1 DLLILNGS
9 HPNIV
14 STWSPVEG
22 KLTLRGLGGTDVSY
36 PDLIAAVYDVVYT
49 NSSPFMTGDREFSFT
64 VGDANYLP
72 STDHYYQ
79 FVEDLG
85 ITWTDARTAAESYTY
100 FGLQGYLVTI
110 SSAEEAQ
117 MVGEQAPGTGWI
129 GGSDQETEGV
139 WKWMTGPEAG
149 TVFWTGGITG
159 TSPNY
164 AFWNNGEPNDLNG
177 EDYAHVTAPGI
188 GIPGSW
194 NDLPNLLT
202 NPSDPY
208 YPQGFI
214 IEFGGMPGDPDVD
227 ISASTQIS
235 VPGIVESTD
244 ADRCGPG
251 SVTLEAVASTAEV
264 LWFDTTVGGVPL
276 GTGTSFVTPVLN
288 DSATYYALASV
299 NGCETGLRI
308 PVYATIKTIP
318 SVTGT
323 VGDQVCNEGS
333 GVLTA
338 SANPGSITWYDSAV
352 GGNIVGSGDSF
363 TTPVHNI
370 TTTYYAE
377 VEFDGC
383 ISLNREPV
391 TLTIIQTSQPS
402 GSPMQSF
409 CDLDTATVSDLAA
422 VGDEI
427 QWYDSIDSNT
437 ALNESDELM
446 DGAYYATQTLNGCES
461 LDRLEVEV
469 IVYDTVSI
477 PEDIPDI
484 RSCDTAEDGDDT
496 NGLVAF
502 DLRINETLLLNGA
515 TSSDFSFRYFSDPG
529 YLIEISNPDN
539 FLNTVP
545 GGQVV
550 YFRIEN
556 ILKSSCFSDGMFN
569 IIVDD
574 LPFVMPSFV
583 LKNCDEDGNPD
594 GFTDFNLNEAVP
606 LIVSGDL
613 AQMSLTYHASLADA
627 EQNVST
633 LDPAPYNNSSGNQ
646 VFLRVEN
653 VQGCYRISNLE
664 LQVSTTSFNEGY
676 VQTLE
681 GCDDDALID
690 GLRVFDLS
698 ESSQDF
704 IDQFPTGQN
713 LSVHYFRTLEDA
725 QLEQNEITQITTYI
739 NETPFSQVL
748 YVRVESDDNGEC
760 FGIGPHLLLTVHPRP
775 EFDVDQ
781 EEFYCLNGQP
791 IQFEAINANGD
802 YLYEWRDE
810 SGMLISE
817 EPTALI
823 ESGGVYSVI
832 AYSAEGCSS
841 FPLSFTVV
849 ESGVANIQPGD
860 IIVEDFSNNNSISIN
875 GNNLGIGDYEFAL
888 DDADGPY
895 QDDPYFSN
903 VSAGDHLLFIRDKNG
918 CGIVTIEVFVL
929 GFPKFFTPNNDGYN
943 DKWNLKGW
951 NQTYSSRSQIKIF
964 DRYGKLIKEIS
975 PATDGWNGQFNG
987 QNLRAS
993 DYWFVANLIKQDGT
1007 NRVLK
1012 GHFSLVR

>member
-1 DLLILNGS
+1 
-9 HPNIV
+9 
-14 STWSPVEG
+14 
-22 KLTLRGLGGTDVSY
+22 
-36 PDLIAAVYDVVYT
+36 
-49 NSSPFMTGDREFSFT
+49 
-64 VGDANYLP
+64 
-72 STDHYYQ
+72 
-79 FVEDLG
+79 
-85 ITWTDARTAAESYTY
+85 
-100 FGLQGYLVTI
+100 
-110 SSAEEAQ
+110 
-117 MVGEQAPGTGWI
+117 
-129 GGSDQETEGV
+129 
-139 WKWMTGPEAG
+139 
-149 TVFWTGGITG
+149 
-159 TSPNY
+159 
-164 AFWNNGEPNDLNG
+164 
-177 EDYAHVTAPGI
+177 
-188 GIPGSW
+188 
-194 NDLPNLLT
+194 
-202 NPSDPY
+202 
-208 YPQGFI
+208 
-214 IEFGGMPGDPDVD
+214 
-227 ISASTQIS
+227 
-235 VPGIVESTD
+235 
-244 ADRCGPG
+244 
-251 SVTLEAVASTAEV
+251 
-264 LWFDTTVGGVPL
+264 
-276 GTGTSFVTPVLN
+276 
-288 DSATYYALASV
+288 
-299 NGCETGLRI
+299 
-308 PVYATIKTIP
+308 
-318 SVTGT
+318 
-323 VGDQVCNEGS
+323 
-333 GVLTA
+333 
-338 SANPGSITWYDSAV
+338 
-352 GGNIVGSGDSF
+352 
-363 TTPVHNI
+363 
-370 TTTYYAE
+370 
-377 VEFDGC
+377 
-383 ISLNREPV
+383 
-391 TLTIIQTSQPS
+391 IQTSQPS